1 MAPQR
6 YNFRR
11 GFTLV
16 ELIVTTVIAAIFI
29 LGITGILASGIRNY
43 RTMYNRVT
51 SDVVR
56 NAYEAKIIFD
66 RIVRQST
73 IKRYDPSYADDPDVD
88 PPNFLY
94 VYYYSDPNNLNI
106 VEPDRYARFYL
117 NDLDNSQLILEQGN
131 VIGNFGA
138 VPPSLP
144 SLSPT
149 SNYIIAQ
156 NVFSVTFKVFMYS
169 VEMSLMLDNENIP
182 QNTNKL
188 ETMRMTVTSTA
199 ILHNDW
205 YDNQN

>member
-6 YNFRR
+6 HNFRR

-16 ELIVTTVIAAIFI
+16 ELIITTVAAVIFI
-29 LGITGILASGIRNY
+29 LGITGILASGIKNY

-73 IKRYDPSYADDPDVD
+73 IKRYDPSNADITPSSE
-88 PPNFLY
+88 LY

-117 NDLDNSQLILEQGN
+117 NDADNSQLMLEQGN
-131 VIGNFGA
+131 VTGNFGA
-138 VPPSLP
+138 IPPSLP
-144 SLSPT
+144 SLSAT
-149 SNYIIAQ
+149 STYLIAE
-156 NVFSVTFKVFMYS
+156 NVYSVTFKVFMYS
-169 VEMSLMLDNENIP
+169 VEMSLILDNEIIP
-182 QNTNKL
+182 ENTNKL

-205 YDNQN
+205 YDSED

>member
-6 YNFRR
+6 HNFRR

-16 ELIVTTVIAAIFI
+16 ELIITTVAAVIFI
-29 LGITGILASGIRNY
+29 LGITGILASGIKNY

-73 IKRYDPSYADDPDVD
+73 IKRYDPSNADITPSSE
-88 PPNFLY
+88 LY

-117 NDLDNSQLILEQGN
+117 NDADNSQLMLEQGN
-131 VIGNFGA
+131 VTGNFGA
-138 VPPSLP
+138 IPPSLP
-144 SLSPT
+144 SLSAT
-149 SNYIIAQ
+149 STYLIAE
-156 NVFSVTFKVFMYS
+156 NVYSVTFKVFMYS
-169 VEMSLMLDNENIP
+169 VEMSLILDNEIIP
-182 QNTNKL
+182 ANTNKL
-188 ETMRMTVTSTA
+188 ETLRMTVTSTA

-205 YDNQN
+205 YDSED